1 MALSDSDFLASAEN
15 AMKKIHNESYDEW
28 ISNFAINLNL
38 IENGNSAKNI
48 TKFLNMEKKET
59 SSAIVIGRGP
69 SLKKNKHLELLSKSN
84 YDGTIIC
91 CDGALIDVLKNGI
104 TPDKFKKFIVTSIEP
119 YQRIEKYYLD
129 NIVKQYGDKISV
141 ILPVIADPNVVHILN
156 EYKINLFWI
165 HLLFDLQEGK
175 KSFNYITSKIIRAL
189 KNNQGFPAIQTGAN
203 VGTSSWFIA
212 WQILGIN
219 NIGLIGIN
227 HGWETDDP
235 IEKII
240 SHGYECTSKKIKS
253 DEKNKQKF
261 IKKLYNPD
269 FDCNCLQDPIYQFY
283 SESFKE
289 FISRSPSWVN
299 TINCTEGGAI
309 FGKRI
314 KSLKFVEFLKHFSS

>member
-1 MALSDSDFLASAEN
+1 MTLHNSDFLASAEN
-15 AMKKIHNESYDEW
+15 AMKKIHNESYDDW
-28 ISNFAINLNL
+28 INNFATNLNQ
-38 IENGNSAKNI
+38 ITNGNSAKNI
-48 TKFLNMEKKET
+48 IKFFNMVKNET
-59 SSAIVIGRGP
+59 SSAIIIGRGP
-69 SLKKNKHLELLSKSN
+69 SLKKNNHLELLSKSDYN
-84 YDGTIIC
+84 GTIIC

-129 NIVKQYGDKISV
+129 EIVKQYGGKISV
-141 ILPVIADPNVVHILN
+141 ILPIIADPNVVKILN
-156 EYKINLFWI
+156 DYKMNLFWI

-189 KNNQGFPAIQTGAN
+189 KNNHGFPAIQTGAN

-227 HGWETDDP
+227 HGWEQDDP

-240 SHGYECTSKKIKS
+240 SHGYESNSKTIKP
-253 DEKNKQKF
+253 NKENNQKF

-269 FDCNCLQDPIYQFY
+269 FDCYCLQDPLYQFY
-283 SESFKE
+283 SESF
-289 FISRSPSWVN
+289 
-299 TINCTEGGAI
+299 
-309 FGKRI
+309 
-314 KSLKFVEFLKHFSS
+314 